1 MYDQIDNLDI
11 VISSHQGKVRDI
23 HDLGDKLLIVTS
35 DRISAFDVVFPDPLP
50 GKGVIL
56 NQIAAH
62 IFKTTSQIVPNHFIT
77 DRVEDFP
84 PEFAPY
90 KSWLEGRSMLVQK
103 LRVIPVE
110 CIVRGYISGSAW
122 SEYQQ
127 SRSIGG
133 RPIDEDLRE
142 SQKFAQ
148 PLFTPSTKASSGH
161 DVNISFE
168 QMKQRMDPAIAEF
181 IQAKSLELYHWAHAK
196 LLDKGIVLAD
206 TKFEFG
212 AFGNQII
219 LADEALTPDSSR
231 FWDLS
236 LYEVGKSPASF
247 DKQIVRDH
255 LLSSGWNKQPPAPR
269 LPEDI
274 VQKALDKY
282 RQIRDLIIGD
292 DQCRK

>member
-1 MYDQIDNLDI
+1 MYKQIDELDI
-11 VISSHQGKVRDI
+11 IFSSHQGKVRDI

-62 IFKTTSQIVPNHFIT
+62 IFRTTAHIVPNHFIT
-77 DRVEDFP
+77 DKIEDYP
-84 PEFAPY
+84 PELMPF
-90 KSWLEGRSMLVQK
+90 KSYLEGRSMLVKK

-133 RPIDEDLRE
+133 MAIEEDLRE

-148 PLFTPSTKASSGH
+148 PLFTPSTKASTGH

-168 QMKQRMDPAIAEF
+168 QMKQRMDPAIADYIKE
-181 IQAKSLELYHWAHAK
+181 KSLELYKWAHAK

-212 AFGNQII
+212 ALGSDII

-236 LYEVGKSPASF
+236 LYEVGHSPASF
-247 DKQIVRDH
+247 DKQIVRDY
-255 LLSSGWNKQPPAPR
+255 LISTGWDKQPPAPC
-269 LPEDI
+269 LPEEI
-274 VQKALDKY
+274 VHKALEKY
-282 RQIRDLIIGD
+282 RQIRDLIVGD
-292 DQCRK
+292 